1 MYNNNEYRKTYIDT
15 NECTSRGACSVA
27 PNIAALQEVIMYF
40 LKQIAHYVL
49 ELENLGANNQSIKLN
64 IINDI
69 ATLVSSNEFSEKQ
82 LFGLIQKEYFLL
94 EDTKKTYKNI
104 CKDENILAKE
114 LKTHIYF
121 DKTTPISK
129 AIALGEKLFLEK
141 YNNFNSLQKNL
152 MEILLILVKSTC
164 INLIKITDFNEFNN
178 EIYHDVLSSLDM
190 LNHAKINNNELKEQ
204 INKFASS
211 DHLLQLEISR
221 LLLTEFGEISKVKVS
236 HSSRKGK
243 AILVSGNN
251 FFDLLKIL
259 EETKDKNIDVYT
271 HSNLLITHALK
282 KFSNYENLQGHF
294 GDNTENSILE
304 FATFPGAILLTKN
317 SRNNTE
323 YLYRGRLFSNDYI
336 VPEGVVKIDNDDFTQ
351 LIDTAN
357 NAKGFSKGKIKEDTT
372 IGYNEEEIT
381 NQFDEIVNKL
391 NNKELEKVYII
402 GMNAYSE
409 IQKEYFHEFFTN
421 MKKNE
426 FAISFS
432 YESKNKNVFT
442 IDVGNYT
449 PLATNILHKFFEKIS
464 IDSEQI
470 AFFFTTCDVM
480 SISNIIM
487 LKNAGAKN
495 LYMATCPPTLVNPSV
510 FETLKNEYSIQETTN
525 VAEDL
530 IKIRKK

>member
-1 MYNNNEYRKTYIDT
+1 
-15 NECTSRGACSVA
+15 
-27 PNIAALQEVIMYF
+27 
-40 LKQIAHYVL
+40 
-49 ELENLGANNQSIKLN
+49 
-64 IINDI
+64 
-69 ATLVSSNEFSEKQ
+69 
-82 LFGLIQKEYFLL
+82 
-94 EDTKKTYKNI
+94 
-104 CKDENILAKE
+104 
-114 LKTHIYF
+114 
-121 DKTTPISK
+121 
-129 AIALGEKLFLEK
+129 
-141 YNNFNSLQKNL
+141 
-152 MEILLILVKSTC
+152 
-164 INLIKITDFNEFNN
+164 
-178 EIYHDVLSSLDM
+178 M

-282 KFSNYENLQGHF
+282 KFSNYKNLQGHY

-336 VPEGVVKIDNDDFTQ
+336 VPEGVVKVENDDFTQ

-402 GMNAYSE
+402 GMNAHSE

-510 FETLKNEYSIQETTN
+510 FETCLLYTSPSPR
-525 VAEDL
+525 D
-530 IKIRKK
+530 